1 MPNIAAWLAAAN
13 PLRENPTR
21 EQALMAGR
29 WSSLALGLTAL
40 TGLIQGLLI
49 WVNRDRT
56 IAAMQEFMDGF
67 TSSMGPDAAPEAV
80 EMQSAMMEAMMPGMI
95 LQSVVWIIVFAIVFV
110 ALAGV
115 QWSKPTRW
123 IPIVFIVV
131 AALGLFGHL
140 MNMMMAATL
149 ANAPIVMA
157 DGTSLPTPGPQMSG
171 IPAWFFPV
179 MAAEAAIALV
189 LHITGLRGAIALRR
203 MAERA
208 GGDVQP

>member
-1 MPNIAAWLAAAN
+1 MPNVTAWLAAAN
-13 PLRENPTR
+13 PLRANPTR

-49 WVNRDRT
+49 WMNRDRT

-67 TSSMGPDAAPEAV
+67 TASMGPDAAPEAV

-110 ALAGV
+110 ALAGI
-115 QWSKPTRW
+115 QWNRPTRW
-123 IPIVFIVV
+123 IPIVFMIL
-131 AALGLFGHL
+131 AGFGLFGHL
-140 MNMMMAATL
+140 MNMMLTSAL
-149 ANAPIVMA
+149 ESAPALMP
-157 DGTSLPTPGPQMSG
+157 DGTPMVVPGRQMSG
-171 IPAWFFPV
+171 IPGWFYPV

-189 LHITGLRGAIALRR
+189 LHITGLRGALALRR
-203 MAERA
+203 MGERA
-208 GGDVQP
+208 DADNQP